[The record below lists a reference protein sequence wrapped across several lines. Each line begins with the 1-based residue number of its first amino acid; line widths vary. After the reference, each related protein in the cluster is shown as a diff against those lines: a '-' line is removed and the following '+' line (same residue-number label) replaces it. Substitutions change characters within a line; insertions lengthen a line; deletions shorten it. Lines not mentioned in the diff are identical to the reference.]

1 MTKCDVLKTPGAGR
15 HPVATRRIAFVAAV
29 SAALLA
35 GAAAAQQQPP
45 LLTPEKL
52 RPVAHAIVDCPV
64 PPVALPEEV
73 ARWATIYCTEHDGQ
87 LFAYRDGY
95 YGIFPGSVKRFIVNA
110 SGFGGGEDAPPVG
123 QAFAG
128 ATFEPF
134 NKDEL
139 ERYAPGKSVPAFLGL
154 AKSLYLLTL
163 KIDNGQETQMLVA
176 DPQNDPFWVQPLRGH
191 RFSGQAFYMASLDF
205 LNKAQ
210 QQQ

>member
-1 MTKCDVLKTPGAGR
+1 MTRC
-15 HPVATRRIAFVAAV
+15 
-29 SAALLA
+29 ALLLTLA
-35 GAAAAQQQPP
+35 LGLAQPLRAQQAPL

-52 RPVAHAIVDCPV
+52 RPVAHKIVDCPV

-87 LFAYRDGY
+87 MFVYRDGY
-95 YGIFPGSVKRFIVNA
+95 YGIFPGTVKRFIVNA

-134 NKDEL
+134 DKSEL
-139 ERYAPGKSVPAFLGL
+139 AGYAPGKNRVPAYL
-154 AKSLYLLTL
+154 AQAEKLYLLTL

-176 DPQNDPFWVQPLRGH
+176 DPQNDPFWVQPLREH
-191 RFSGQAFYMASLDF
+191 RFFGQAFYMASLDF